1 MKLVGNISVMTLSH
15 LIVNSLAFISVPF
28 LIEKYG
34 LISYSVI
41 AFYIAFQ
48 AWLITFDFGLTPAI
62 IRKLSPIL
70 SRADYATKLT
80 AQEITSVYRWLFI
93 LIALLIASISFIGF
107 SAAEVFDRFDQKNA
121 IYLSSLIAIIAAL
134 RFYST
139 LERAIHRAGEN
150 FIFLSIAN
158 TTFATLRYLAVFL
171 VLAKSNQLIHYFQY
185 QVFVSLIEALTF
197 SLANNKAPFSRSVL
211 QRPNFSIILQHSS
224 FLAFS
229 GIAGICWLSIV
240 SSDKFFLF
248 GNITDEIYS
257 TYSVTVQF
265 ASVVFLVIAP
275 IIGVLQPRVAALY
288 ANNGIRSL
296 ASFLYKYNRVS
307 VPIIGGL
314 AMLLG
319 LWFPT
324 LFLLWT
330 GVSADTRIITIFY
343 FFLLGYLCS
352 AYGLIGYLFQFAKA
366 DMKVHGVTHILALVF
381 YVPAVFIIAKGGDLT
396 LISMLWFLM
405 NFFIAQVAGVYVLAK
420 FISIK
425 YAANIIGKS
434 VLAVGWFVLGFYIY
448 SNYLNQFDTYVGVNS
463 SFSDILL
470 VDVLGSGSFTL
481 LIAGTAYWLLVSDGV
496 VDDIFVEGRE
506 KSESFDGNG

>member
-185 QVFVSLIEALTF
+185 QVFVSLIEALTL

-211 QRPNFSIILQHSS
+211 QRPNFSIILHIQVFWLFRHCR
-224 FLAFS
+224 
-229 GIAGICWLSIV
+229 ICWLSIV

-275 IIGVLQPRVAALY
+275 IIGVLQPRVC
-288 ANNGIRSL
+288 G
-296 ASFLYKYNRVS
+296 
-307 VPIIGGL
+307 
-314 AMLLG
+314 
-319 LWFPT
+319 
-324 LFLLWT
+324 
-330 GVSADTRIITIFY
+330 
-343 FFLLGYLCS
+343 
-352 AYGLIGYLFQFAKA
+352 
-366 DMKVHGVTHILALVF
+366 
-381 YVPAVFIIAKGGDLT
+381 
-396 LISMLWFLM
+396 
-405 NFFIAQVAGVYVLAK
+405 
-420 FISIK
+420 
-425 YAANIIGKS
+425 
-434 VLAVGWFVLGFYIY
+434 FVC
-448 SNYLNQFDTYVGVNS
+448 
-463 SFSDILL
+463 
-470 VDVLGSGSFTL
+470 
-481 LIAGTAYWLLVSDGV
+481 
-496 VDDIFVEGRE
+496 
-506 KSESFDGNG
+506 K